1 MARDERFDILFE
13 PVKIGP
19 VTAPNRFYQV
29 PHCTGMGHPLP
40 KTLAAMREIKA
51 EGGWGVVCTEYCS
64 IHPTSDDAPYP
75 YASLWDDEDVRGQ
88 ALMTEAVH
96 RHGSLAGVELWYG
109 GMSTCNRFSR
119 EIPLATQ
126 SLPIW
131 HPDPVQ
137 THAMDKSDIRNL
149 RRWHVDA
156 ARRAKQA
163 GFDIVYV
170 YVGHGYLP
178 AQFLSRRYNN
188 RTDEYGGS
196 MENRARLM
204 RELIEETKEAVGDS
218 CGVAVRLA
226 VDDLSGEHGITKEA
240 EGREVIEMMA
250 ELPDLWDVNI
260 ADFPSDAQTSRF
272 IEEGAQEPY
281 IAFVKSLT
289 TKPVVGVGRFTSAD
303 AMVGQVNRGVLD
315 MIGAA
320 RPSIADPFLP
330 KKIEQGRI
338 EDIRECIGCN
348 LCISG
353 DALGVPI
360 RCTQNPTMGEEWR
373 SDWHPET
380 IAPKGSDDKVL
391 IIGAGPA
398 GLECARALGQ
408 RGYDVHL
415 AEATAEP
422 GGRVN
427 AESKLPG
434 LAPWGRVSDYRVYQ
448 IQQMGNVSVYYESRL
463 DAAQVRE
470 FGADHVVVATGSHWR
485 ADGGGRSNPMGVK
498 LSGEV
503 VVSPDEIMAGVEVP
517 DPVVV
522 FDDDG
527 YYMAAL
533 MAEKV
538 RDQGHDVTLV
548 TTEATVS
555 TWTANTLEQ
564 RFNQARIIEAGIGI
578 VSLQNLVSFDGESV
592 ELACVYTDRRSH
604 RTCDMVVLVTARNPD
619 DGLYKALMADPDGL
633 ETSDIKTVTAI
644 GDCYAPGTIAAAVYA
659 GHQYARE
666 LDAPA
671 PEGIVR
677 NRRERALV

>member
-1 MARDERFDILFE
+1 
-13 PVKIGP
+13 
-19 VTAPNRFYQV
+19 
-29 PHCTGMGHPLP
+29 
-40 KTLAAMREIKA
+40 
-51 EGGWGVVCTEYCS
+51 
-64 IHPTSDDAPYP
+64 
-75 YASLWDDEDVRGQ
+75 
-88 ALMTEAVH
+88 TEAVH
-96 RHGSLAGVELWYG
+96 RHGALAGVELWYG

-149 RRWHVDA
+149 RQWHVDA

-163 GFDIVYV
+163 GFNIVYV

-204 RELIEETKEAVGDS
+204 RELIEETKDAVGDS

-289 TKPVVGVGRFTSAD
+289 TKPVVGVDRFTSAD

-380 IAPKGSDDKVL
+380 IAAKGSDDKVL

-415 AEATAEP
+415 AEAASEP

-427 AESKLPG
+427 AESALPG
-434 LAPWGRVSDYRVYQ
+434 LAPWGRVRDYRVYQ

-463 DAAQVRE
+463 GADEVRE
-470 FGADHVVVATGSHWR
+470 FGAAHVVVATGSQWR

-503 VVSPDEIMAGVEVP
+503 VVSPGDIMAGAEVP
-517 DPVVV
+517 GPVVV

-533 MAEKV
+533 MAEKLRAV
-538 RDQGHDVTLV
+538 GHDVTLV
-548 TTEATVS
+548 TTEGTVAA
-555 TWTANTLEQ
+555 WTANTLEQ
-564 RFNQARIIEAGIGI
+564 RYNQARIIEAGIGI

-592 ELACVYTDRRSH
+592 ELACIYTDRRSH
-604 RTCDMVVLVTARNPD
+604 RTCDTVVLVTARNPD
-619 DGLYKALMADPDGL
+619 DGLYQALMADPDGL
-633 ETSDIKTVTAI
+633 AASGIKTVTAI

-666 LDAPA
+666 LDEAA

>member
-1 MARDERFDILFE
+1 MARDARFDVLFE

-40 KTLAAMREIKA
+40 KTLAAMREAKA

-64 IHPTSDDAPYP
+64 IHPSSDDAPYP

-96 RHGSLAGVELWYG
+96 RHGALAGVELWYG

-137 THAMDKSDIRNL
+137 THAMDRSDIRNL
-149 RRWHVDA
+149 RQWHVDA

-204 RELIEETKEAVGDS
+204 RELIEETKDAVGDS

-272 IEEGAQEPY
+272 LEEGAQEPY

-330 KKIEQGRI
+330 RKIEQGRI

-380 IAPKGSDDKVL
+380 IAAKGSDDKVL

-415 AEATAEP
+415 AEAASEP

-427 AESKLPG
+427 AESALPG
-434 LAPWGRVSDYRVYQ
+434 LAPWGRVRDYRVYQ
-448 IQQMGNVSVYYESRL
+448 IQQMGTVSVYYESRL
-463 DAAQVRE
+463 GADEVRE
-470 FGADHVVVATGSHWR
+470 FGAAHVVVATGSRWR

-503 VVSPDEIMAGVEVP
+503 VVSPGDIMAGAEVP
-517 DPVVV
+517 GPVVV

-533 MAEKV
+533 MAEKLRAV
-538 RDQGHDVTLV
+538 GHDVTLV
-548 TTEATVS
+548 TTEGTVS
-555 TWTANTLEQ
+555 AWTANTLEQ
-564 RFNQARIIEAGIGI
+564 RYNQARIIEAGIGI

-592 ELACVYTDRRSH
+592 ELACIYTDRRSH
-604 RTCDMVVLVTARNPD
+604 RTCDTVVMVTARNPD
-619 DGLYKALMADPDGL
+619 DGLYQALMANPDGL
-633 ETSDIKTVTAI
+633 AASGIKTVTAI

-666 LDAPA
+666 LDEAA